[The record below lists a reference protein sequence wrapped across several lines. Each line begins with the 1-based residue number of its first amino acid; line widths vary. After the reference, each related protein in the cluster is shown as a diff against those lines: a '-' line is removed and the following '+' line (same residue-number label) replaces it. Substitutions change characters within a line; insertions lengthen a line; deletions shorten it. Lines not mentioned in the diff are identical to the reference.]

1 MRRVFFLMI
10 RRPPRS
16 TRTDTL
22 CPYTTLFRSA
32 RLADVASYDEA
43 GAQAIDA
50 AVRAAGE
57 LPGDGWLARLAENQP
72 WGAVEQLLAAAR
84 AMVYARGADPKNADS
99 GYGRE
104 TELADPDPALVA
116 AAAATDEIGRAAWRA
131 RVCPYV

>member
-72 WGAVEQLLAAAR
+72 WGAVEQPLAAAR

-99 GYGRE
+99 GYGLA
-104 TELADPDPALVA
+104 TEPAAPQPAPVAPPA
-116 AAAATDEIGRAAWRA
+116 AANAARSEDR
-131 RVCPYV
+131 RVGEED

>member
-84 AMVYARGADPKNADS
+84 SEEHTSELQSLMRNSYAVFCLKKQTPPLAYDTQP
-99 GYGRE
+99 
-104 TELADPDPALVA
+104 TEDTP
-116 AAAATDEIGRAAWRA
+116 
-131 RVCPYV
+131 